1 MTFPF
6 QVQSTLFSK
15 IILRSAV
22 RGNSLPESDSL
33 CQKVISLLYPIG
45 FKVSESFC
53 RRILIEH
60 KTKMSVENGISLKD
74 ELLLEYNY
82 L

>member
-22 RGNSLPESDSL
+22 RGNSLPDSL
-33 CQKVISLLYPIG
+33 CQKVISLLHPIG

>member
-22 RGNSLPESDSL
+22 RGNSLPDSL

-45 FKVSESFC
+45 FKVLESFC

>member
-22 RGNSLPESDSL
+22 RGNSLSDSL

>member
-22 RGNSLPESDSL
+22 RENSLPDSL

-60 KTKMSVENGISLKD
+60 KTKMSAENGISLKD